1 MAGTLWQRAR
11 FMGRLVFIVA
21 KRALPRPAP
30 KPAAPKPAAPK
41 PAAIEDPEPLIEA
54 LQSGN
59 LPALEGFGPT
69 LTQGKDSRGNPW
81 FFLAL
86 DIGSLT
92 AVDWFLRHRARATAP
107 DMAGRLPL
115 EAVIQRAASADEF
128 DDHLAD
134 LPAMA
139 TALIRAGAN
148 PQAHTVQGQSL
159 ADLARAAGLPL
170 SQ

>member
-11 FMGRLVFIVA
+11 FMAGLVFIVA
-21 KRALPRPAP
+21 KRALPRPT
-30 KPAAPKPAAPK
+30 PK

-59 LPALEGFGPT
+59 IPALEGFGT
-69 LTQGKDSRGNPW
+69 ALAQGQDSRGNPW

-92 AVDWFLRHRARATAP
+92 AVDWFLRHHANPGAP

-139 TALIRAGAN
+139 MALIRAGAN
-148 PQAHTVQGQSL
+148 PQARTVQGQSL
-159 ADLARAAGLPL
+159 ADLARAAGLTL
-170 SQ
+170 AQ